1 MDSYLN
7 GNRIKIARKYRG
19 LTIEEFANK
28 IGITKQAVSNYE
40 LGKREPSYKE
50 LNAITNVL
58 NFPYRY
64 FVEKDNIEVNYNS
77 TFFRS
82 YLTAQKKYKEKQ
94 IIKVSHIRKYYS
106 IISKYIKFPSLNL
119 PEYNGE
125 SSPED
130 MAYNLRELWKLS
142 DSPINN
148 LLRIAEKNGIIVSFF
163 DSSEDT
169 NKIDAFTNFVDN
181 IWIIA
186 LSKNTISL
194 ARTHFNIAH
203 ELGHII
209 SHKHIMENN
218 EELDRKDFND
228 IEDEA
233 NKFASSFLLPAN
245 NFIKDVMLYNRALKL
260 DRFIELKKI
269 YNVSIKAMIYR
280 LFDLGIISRE
290 KMTNLYKQISKRGWN
305 KEEPLDN
312 INNITPP
319 SLFRDSINLLLEKK
333 FSVEELLD
341 EFSDGGISLNSDDI
355 EELLNLDKGKLKVNK
370 IYDNPVI
377 KMNDIIDN
385 K

>member
-142 DSPINN
+142 DSPI
-148 LLRIAEKNGIIVSFF
+148 
-163 DSSEDT
+163 
-169 NKIDAFTNFVDN
+169 
-181 IWIIA
+181 
-186 LSKNTISL
+186 NTISL